1 VTAEGVGVGVGASVG
16 EGVGIG
22 EGVGVNDGVKVGVVV
37 RVGAG
42 VGDGVGV
49 ELVPLLPQPAASI
62 PTNTRTSASVAIS
75 LIRYPPRWKMPYSNY
90 SCFASGFQERRE
102 KGMLIDIGECGEI
115 GEEMGARMTFS
126 RPKATHGVL
135 VELDEDQ

>member
-1 VTAEGVGVGVGASVG
+1 MTAEGVGVGVGASVG

-75 LIRYPPRWKMPYSNY
+75 LIRYPPSAEVQCINY
-90 SCFASGFQERRE
+90 IRFARGFQEKR
-102 KGMLIDIGECGEI
+102 G
-115 GEEMGARMTFS
+115 
-126 RPKATHGVL
+126 KACW
-135 VELDEDQ
+135 

>member
-62 PTNTRTSASVAIS
+62 PIVITISASATINLIYYSPRKKCTDAIIYVS
-75 LIRYPPRWKMPYSNY
+75 P
-90 SCFASGFQERRE
+90 AAFQERV
-102 KGMLIDIGECGEI
+102 MLVIYIEECSKI
-115 GEEMGARMTFS
+115 GEEMGARIAFIHT
-126 RPKATHGVL
+126 R
-135 VELDEDQ
+135 

>member
-1 VTAEGVGVGVGASVG
+1 VGASVG

-75 LIRYPPRWKMPYSNY
+75 LIQYPPHWKMPYSNY
-90 SCFASGFQERRE
+90 SCFASGFQERV
-102 KGMLIDIGECGEI
+102 MLVMDIEECGKI
-115 GEEMGARMTFS
+115 GEET
-126 RPKATHGVL
+126 GVGMAF
-135 VELDEDQ
+135 VRVRAAKGG

>member
-49 ELVPLLPQPAASI
+49 ELVPLLPQPTAIIPIVITISASATINLIYYYSPRKKCTDAIIAVSPAASK
-62 PTNTRTSASVAIS
+62 R
-75 LIRYPPRWKMPYSNY
+75 K
-90 SCFASGFQERRE
+90 GE
-102 KGMLIDIGECGEI
+102 KPC
-115 GEEMGARMTFS
+115 
-126 RPKATHGVL
+126 
-135 VELDEDQ
+135 